1 MIKDNKYIKPV
12 KLIFLISLLL
22 IASRGTAFTG
32 ELPLMK
38 IQEVTDLIM
47 SPGCD
52 YMYTLSFC
60 PSAEADQMKKM
71 VEDKLLQGESK
82 EQILAYFEQVY
93 GPRVLARPAKR
104 GFYFVAWWF
113 PYFLLFDAF
122 VIVGVVLFIW
132 RRRARNIEGSEKQGA
147 GEDSAIDA
155 EIDSMLEA
163 EVRRAKES

>member
-1 MIKDNKYIKPV
+1 MIKDIKYIKSV
-12 KLIFLISLLL
+12 KLIFVISLIL
-22 IASRGTAFTG
+22 IAFHGTAFTG

-93 GPRVLARPAKR
+93 GPRVLARPAKK
-104 GFYFVAWWF
+104 GF
-113 PYFLLFDAF
+113 LG
-122 VIVGVVLFIW
+122 GV
-132 RRRARNIEGSEKQGA
+132 
-147 GEDSAIDA
+147 
-155 EIDSMLEA
+155 
-163 EVRRAKES
+163 